1 MNLEDNVAKIKDK
14 IRNSFHKRLVRLGI
28 RDDQINARNEE
39 DPDFKKAKAAVEA
52 ILEDEESFEEAREE
66 YLDEVTFTLF
76 NRIAGIKAMEAESR
90 QLVPEIIQVRAQH
103 GDKSFTHNVWL
114 EENPMQSSE
123 TLEGL
128 DNFIRAKFNELSDE
142 LPLYSKENPYDL
154 LPEVHDLKDIINLF
168 NDEISLDDWRKDD
181 ILGWL
186 YESYNK
192 KDYQDFKESGDK
204 IEWDKLSLSSQ
215 MYTPRWVVEFL
226 VNNSLGKY
234 WLEINPDS
242 KIREKHDIANAP
254 DEAILEPKNVEEIK
268 VIDPASGSGNF
279 LLYSFELLAEI
290 YEEEGYAAEEIPAL
304 ILKNNLFGLDID
316 ERAVQ
321 IARLQ
326 LYIKAKTYNRNTE
339 IEDINVVSS
348 NFHLPEFDK
357 VKDQF
362 AIDLEFAANEKE
374 FLEEL
379 WNELREAH
387 KFGSLL
393 TLNDKLERFMKD
405 KKAGDDL
412 GLFDSFRDVENIE
425 TEVLEKLESVIANA
439 LDGNYS
445 SNFIKYQSLDA
456 VKFAEIM
463 LGVNKKKD
471 NEYAVNKYDIAVA
484 NPPYTDSG
492 NYGTELKVYVNDH
505 YKKPISFH
513 KNLYS
518 CFLKKNSEF
527 INEQGK
533 IAMIHPLTFMY
544 IKSYEDVR
552 EFILNK
558 FHINVLADYGL
569 DRRNL
574 FGPGILL
581 NSALYIFEKTNT
593 DKKSLFID
601 VNSNLQEKYKMNK
614 LQNCLNDYLN
624 DKKNSRVYT
633 LDQDKLKIIE
643 GFPFI
648 YWISDSFRESFKEK
662 QLGDILTI
670 AAGVQTSNNLRFLR
684 YWWEIDQKNLSIDYE
699 KDQKRWVPYQKGG
712 EFKKWYGNN
721 WLTID
726 WEDGGGKLQKYLK
739 SKGQDLHAQEYY
751 FKEGITY
758 TMATAKGVSM
768 RYLTNNNIFD
778 IGGSCMFLEKDFKDI
793 KYTLAL
799 MNSSIAN
806 YIISCLNPS
815 VNSQV
820 GDFKRVPFVKP
831 SENNENTIKIL
842 ANNNIQ
848 EKKKQYQFD
857 IIEKEF
863 KHSPFDHNW
872 DENSLN
878 IGQKFKKYIN
888 FKYNSNCHIL
898 INEAV
903 IDELIF
909 DVYELTE
916 SDRKMV
922 LDQEGKSEGL
932 YPVLKENK
940 NSYLESNKSVLEE
953 EVIKFI
959 NNLSIETAR
968 SRENIKDNIKK
979 LYKKNK
985 SLEEISKELELNPIF
1000 VVEIIKE
1007 FDFYPKKLA
1016 YQKAHEFMLD
1026 LTREILMENDD
1037 GIVMLNEYAGEEP
1050 LDKMIENKLYD
1061 KDFSS
1066 GDIKRLES
1074 MLGKSIKEYL
1084 LSKFFKDECDT
1095 LNLFMYQPKTP
1106 FVWHLSSGEQHGF
1119 DVYTIIYRWNRD
1131 KILKIKSYY
1140 IDKRKA
1146 GINNRLSNLSADD
1159 SAAAEKEKDSLRKQL
1174 NEIKDFENK
1183 LDDLLTSGYDP
1194 ELDDGVGKN
1203 IAPLQDLGLLADDVL
1218 TKSQLK
1224 KFLNADW

>member
-28 RDDQINARNEE
+28 REDQISARDEE

-52 ILEDEESFEEAREE
+52 ILEDEESFEEARDE

-76 NRIAGIKAMEAESR
+76 NRIAGIKTMEAESR
-90 QLVPEIIQVRAQH
+90 QLVPEIIQIRAQH
-103 GDKSFTHNVWL
+103 GDKSFAHNVWL
-114 EENPMQSSE
+114 EENPIQNSE

-128 DNFIRAKFNELSDE
+128 NNFIRAKFNELSDE

-168 NDEISLDDWRKDD
+168 NEEISLDDWKKDD

-186 YESYNK
+186 YEAYNK

-242 KIREKHDIANAP
+242 IIRENHDIANAP
-254 DEAILEPKNVEEIK
+254 DEAILEPKGVEEIK

-279 LLYSFELLAEI
+279 LLYSFELLVEI

-393 TLNDKLERFMKD
+393 TLDDKLERFMAD

-425 TEVLEKLESVIANA
+425 TEVLEKLESVIADA
-439 LDGNYS
+439 LDDNYS

-463 LGVNKKKD
+463 LGVNKKD
-471 NEYAVNKYDIAVA
+471 RDYEVNKYDIAVA
-484 NPPYTDSG
+484 NPPYTDSA
-492 NYGTELKVYVNDH
+492 NYGTELKSYVNDH
-505 YKKPISFH
+505 YKKPTSFH

-518 CFLKKNSEF
+518 CFLKKNSDF
-527 INEQGK
+527 INDQGK

-544 IKSYEDVR
+544 IKSYEDMR
-552 EFILNK
+552 EFILNN
-558 FHINVLADYGL
+558 FHIDSLIEFGLGGVFEDTNINVDTAG
-569 DRRNL
+569 
-574 FGPGILL
+574 
-581 NSALYIFEKTNT
+581 YIIEKNNQTSKT
-593 DKKSLFID
+593 FFM
-601 VNSNLQEKYKMNK
+601 NLQEYKGHSN
-614 LQNCLNDYLN
+614 
-624 DKKNSRVYT
+624 KKNIFQNAFENYVHGIENKHNYC
-633 LDQDKLKIIE
+633 LDQEKLKIIDSY
-643 GFPFI
+643 PFI
-648 YWISDSFRESFKEK
+648 YWISDSFREKFELNTIEEECY
-662 QLGDILTI
+662 LGEGLK
-670 AAGVQTSNNLRFLR
+670 SNDNTRFLH
-684 YWWEIDQKNLSIDYE
+684 YWWEIGFNNLPENY
-699 KDQKRWVPYQKGG
+699 KFHTKGG
-712 EFKKWYGNN
+712 KFNKWYGNN
-721 WLTID
+721 WLMVNMKSNG
-726 WEDGGGKLQKYLK
+726 EYLEK
-739 SKGQDLHAQEYY
+739 HGASLTNSEFYDK
-751 FKEGITY
+751 KGITFGK
-758 TMATAKGVSM
+758 TSSKHNSF
-768 RYLTNNNIFD
+768 RI
-778 IGGSCMFLEKDFKDI
+778 LEKEVVFDSQSPSIFI
-793 KYTLAL
+793 KEYSKIDELYLLSFLNSKLA
-799 MNSSIAN
+799 I
-806 YIISCLNPS
+806 YILQGLNPTAAT
-815 VNSQV
+815 QV
-820 GDFKRVPFVKP
+820 GDIKRIPIVKP
-831 SENNENTIKIL
+831 NIIKNKQIIELVEEIL
-842 ANNNIQ
+842 Y
-848 EKKKQYQFD
+848 EKKIKYKFD
-857 IIEKEF
+857 ILEKEF
-863 KHSPFDHNW
+863 KNTPLDYNW
-872 DENSLN
+872 DKNSLN
-878 IGQKFKKYIN
+878 VEQRLKKYID
-888 FKYNSNCHIL
+888 FKYNSDCKIL
-898 INEAV
+898 INEAL

-922 LDQEGKSEGL
+922 LEQEGMPVGL
-932 YPVLKENK
+932 YPVLKQDK
-940 NSYLESNKSVLEE
+940 NNYLESKKADLEE
-953 EVIKFI
+953 EVIEFV
-959 NNLSIETAR
+959 NDLPIETDS
-968 SRENIKDNIKK
+968 SRENIKDSIKK

-985 SLEEISKELELNPIF
+985 SLEDISMELEINPIS

-1050 LDKMIENKLYD
+1050 LDKMIENKLYE

-1066 GDIKRLES
+1066 GDVKRLES
-1074 MLGKSIKEYL
+1074 MLGKNIKEYL
-1084 LSKFFKDECDT
+1084 LSSFFADELST
-1095 LNLFMYQPKTP
+1095 LNLFRFLPKTP
-1106 FVWHLSSGEQHGF
+1106 FIWHLSSGDQHGF

-1146 GINNRLSNLSADD
+1146 GINNRLSNLSGDD
-1159 SAAAEKEKDSLRKQL
+1159 SAAAEKEKDKLRKQI

-1183 LDDLLTSGYDP
+1183 LDELLTLGYDP
-1194 ELDDGVGKN
+1194 ELDDGVGRN